1 MFRSG
6 LRGSHVLAATVVGSL
21 LALTGSALSAG
32 TAEERYKWWQSPSV
46 KAEVGLTDEQ
56 SGQLEAVFQST
67 LPRMKAEKDEL
78 DRLEAS
84 LSKLLAEATVDE
96 GSLSQQIDKVE
107 AARARASKT
116 RLLMLY
122 RMHRLLAPDQRQR
135 LEVMHQ
141 RMKQERRGHGG
152 TRDE

>member
-1 MFRSG
+1 
-6 LRGSHVLAATVVGSL
+6 
-21 LALTGSALSAG
+21 
-32 TAEERYKWWQSPSV
+32 
-46 KAEVGLTDEQ
+46 
-56 SGQLEAVFQST
+56 
-67 LPRMKAEKDEL
+67 MKAEKDEL